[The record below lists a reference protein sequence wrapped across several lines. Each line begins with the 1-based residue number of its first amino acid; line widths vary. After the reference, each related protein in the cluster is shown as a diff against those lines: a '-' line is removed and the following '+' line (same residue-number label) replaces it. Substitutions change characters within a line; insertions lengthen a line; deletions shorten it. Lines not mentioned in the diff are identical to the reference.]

1 MDRFIESVTGLES
14 TIPMLIDLL
23 SLSIGL
29 VLVLF
34 SAGRLVRG
42 VLAFARSFGFS
53 PFLVSVVF
61 LGFDPENL
69 AVGAAGTY
77 EHAAGIAI
85 GTIVGSAMVAIAL
98 AFGITALI
106 VPLRFEQAPRHV
118 LIVPVLAVS
127 LLLILAWDGMLSRA
141 DGLVLLGGYLAAIFY
156 LVWLSRRGVDIQ
168 GAGLGRNTEEAEG
181 TGRLNAVSLFV
192 SALLLI
198 IIGSEL
204 MVHGTK
210 GLIGHFGLSETFVG
224 MTIIA
229 LAISIEELVRELP
242 AALRGHPEIS
252 FGNVAGSVLSFFL
265 FNAGIIPLVRPLSID
280 TATIRFY
287 LPVAAATVIGISSVL
302 LLRRVPRWAGALL
315 VAVYIGFAVG
325 GYLLYGGSMTHG
337 SEVAQ

>member
-1 MDRFIESVTGLES
+1 
-14 TIPMLIDLL
+14 
-23 SLSIGL
+23 
-29 VLVLF
+29 
-34 SAGRLVRG
+34 
-42 VLAFARSFGFS
+42 
-53 PFLVSVVF
+53 
-61 LGFDPENL
+61 
-69 AVGAAGTY
+69 
-77 EHAAGIAI
+77 
-85 GTIVGSAMVAIAL
+85 
-98 AFGITALI
+98 
-106 VPLRFEQAPRHV
+106 
-118 LIVPVLAVS
+118 
-127 LLLILAWDGMLSRA
+127 MLSRA
-141 DGLVLLGGYLAAIFY
+141 DGLVLLGGYLAAILY

-168 GAGLGRNTEEAEG
+168 GAGLGKKMEKAEG
-181 TGRLNAVSLFV
+181 TGRLKAVGLFV

-210 GLIGHFGLSETFVG
+210 GLIGHFGLSETLVG

-265 FNAGIIPLVRPLSID
+265 FNAGIIALIRPLSID

-325 GYLLYGGSMTHG
+325 GYLLYGSSMNLG